1 MVIAEDKAKDLI
13 EQVCREKGVFLLGVD
28 LKGSGRN
35 RNVKVTLDT
44 EAGIT
49 LNECQEISS
58 EISDMFYRKDVFID
72 GYNLE
77 VSSPGVDKPLEQ
89 PFEYKRNIGRN
100 LTVEYQDND
109 ELKMVTGELKEYKDD
124 ALNISVGKE
133 SLQIPISRVKRAQVK
148 LKW

>member
-100 LTVEYQDND
+100 LTVEYQDDN
-109 ELKMVTGELKEYKDD
+109 ELKKVTGELKEYKDD